1 MPHADFARRC
11 WSLVGLA
18 ILLLAGCGP
27 QGAAPP
33 ASGSSPAAS
42 QPGSAAQSAGAAGQ
56 AAPVRV
62 RVGIAGVSA
71 ALAPVWIAAKGG
83 LYEKYGLQVEPEV
96 LQSGTATIQ
105 GLLGGDFQFVE
116 TSGVDLLA
124 ARLGGADVRILG
136 VHVNTIPYSIVAVP
150 QIDEPARLRGARIG
164 VSRLGTSSDFAAR
177 YALERVGLRP
187 DVDTTIVAAGNQ
199 ATRFAALKGGA
210 VDATIVSP
218 PLNILSGKLGLRE
231 VLSLSALGIEYAHEG
246 VATTGDY
253 LRARPEIVSGF
264 LQGYVESLIYWKRQP
279 EQTIALLAQY
289 LAFDPSAQEEA
300 DSLDETWQAY
310 RDLMPDFPRPT
321 RGGLEL
327 IFAERPPGTDA
338 SSGAGYAGLVDDGPL
353 DALER
358 GGFVERLRAEYGR

>member
-1 MPHADFARRC
+1 MPRAALSARR
-11 WSLVGLA
+11 SPLIALA
-18 ILLLAGCGP
+18 VLLLAACTP
-27 QGAAPP
+27 TAATPP
-33 ASGSSPAAS
+33 ASAPGPTAG
-42 QPGSAAQSAGAAGQ
+42 QPGSAGQTGGGAGQ

-83 LYEKYGLQVEPEV
+83 LYEKYGLHVEPEV

-105 GLLGGDFQFVE
+105 GLLGGDFQFIE

-136 VHVNTIPYSIVAVP
+136 IHVNTIPYSIVAVP
-150 QIDEPARLRGARIG
+150 EIDEPARLRGARIG

-177 YALERVGLRP
+177 YALERIGLRP
-187 DVDTTIVAAGNQ
+187 DVDATIVAAGNQ

-210 VDATIVSP
+210 VDATVVSP
-218 PLNILSGKLGLRE
+218 PLNILSQKLGLRE

-246 VATTGDY
+246 VAATGDY
-253 LRARPEIVSGF
+253 LRARPEVVTAF
-264 LQGYVESLIYWKRQP
+264 LQGYVESLLFWKTQP
-279 EQTIALLAQY
+279 EQTKALLAQY
-289 LAFDPSAQEEA
+289 LAFDPSAKEEA

-310 RDLMPDFPRPT
+310 RDLMPDVPRPT
-321 RGGLEL
+321 RAGLDL

-353 DALER
+353 GEIER
-358 GGFVERLRAEYGR
+358 GGFVDRLRAEYGR